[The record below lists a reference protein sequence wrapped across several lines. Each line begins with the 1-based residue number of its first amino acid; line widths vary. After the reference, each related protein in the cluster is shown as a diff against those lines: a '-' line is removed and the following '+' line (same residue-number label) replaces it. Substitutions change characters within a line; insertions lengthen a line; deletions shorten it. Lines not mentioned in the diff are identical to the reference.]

1 MPLSLVLMYYM
12 LVVKEFKLMMSTHPH
27 IVFYL
32 KHESTKVLHHLS
44 LFIAISFF
52 VETETSHWPDIVKVL
67 INIWYCCFYPF
78 YYIIRKVVI
87 HVIHMV
93 FGASWKAKVI
103 RKRNLTLYN
112 DTSKYF
118 VTFDIIPL
126 YLKTLLFNRIEYIM
140 PWNSHLRGRISIKIL
155 GSYNSMPVKHYIIII
170 MTSCNKYFFSHA

>member
-1 MPLSLVLMYYM
+1 MPLLLVLMYYM
-12 LVVKEFKLMMSTHPH
+12 LVVKEFELMMMSTHPH

-32 KHESTKVLHHLS
+32 KHESTKVLHQLS

-52 VETETSHWPDIVKVL
+52 VETETTHWPDIVKVL
-67 INIWYCCFYPF
+67 INVWYCCFNPF
-78 YYIIRKVVI
+78 MKMIGKSQMKIMGI
-87 HVIHMV
+87 
-93 FGASWKAKVI
+93 APSWKETVI

-118 VTFDIIPL
+118 VTFNILPL

-140 PWNSHLRGRISIKIL
+140 PWNLYLRGRISIKIL

>member
-78 YYIIRKVVI
+78 LKNTYYSY
-87 HVIHMV
+87 H
-93 FGASWKAKVI
+93 WKEPVI
-103 RKRNLTLYN
+103 RKRSLTLYN

-118 VTFDIIPL
+118 VTFNILPL
-126 YLKTLLFNRIEYIM
+126 YLKTLLFSRIEYIK
-140 PWNSHLRGRISIKIL
+140 PWNSDLRGRISIKIL